1 MTQMTLTVERSPV
14 PQLSGQTVCFGN
26 EGGTLG
32 RSTDCTLVLPDPD
45 RVTSSMHARIEFSA
59 GSFLL
64 VDTSTNGTYHKLP
77 TTLIGKNRRV
87 TLADGDRVYIG
98 DFVLRVDI
106 DDGFP
111 AEPSRAQPPMP
122 EASQKPPT
130 SAGASASSDDSWD
143 LDEFSAAWGDEDEPA
158 ASPSSKS
165 AQQDDEPE
173 RSYTNS
179 PEREFF
185 SPPSSTT
192 SAGGEVIP
200 DDWDDF
206 LTGFHGAGESDKA
219 APQAPIES
227 PPPPPPPPDSP
238 DLWPE
243 QEAGGAD
250 EIDPLDA
257 LIDPPGLSRSD
268 ADSFPP
274 PESHSTPPHAVPS
287 EPLPPIPRPATSAPI
302 PATAVPRPAASV
314 EASSLSSDETH
325 EILRAV
331 TRGLMALLQSRS
343 EIKNEFRISQTRF
356 AQTENNPLKFS
367 PDADEALKRVL
378 GGGDS
383 QGFLTGARAF
393 EDALK
398 DIQAHQLAILSA
410 VQRAIE
416 SSISQFDPVEL
427 EKKLQR
433 ISPISAKTPGLKAAK
448 CWNLFTVHYD
458 EVAGRMRDD
467 ARQLFLTEFAEAYEE
482 ASNALVR
489 GNRQE
494 P

>member
-1 MTQMTLTVERSPV
+1 MTQLTLTVERSPV
-14 PQLSGQTVCFGN
+14 PQLSGQTVCFGG

-32 RSTDCTLVLPDPD
+32 RSSDCTLVLPDPD

-59 GSFLL
+59 GSFQL
-64 VDTSTNGTYHKLP
+64 VDTSTNGTYHKSP
-77 TTLIGKNRRV
+77 TTLVGKNRRV

-111 AEPSRAQPPMP
+111 AEPSRAEPPLP
-122 EASQKPPT
+122 GPSPNTPASSQ
-130 SAGASASSDDSWD
+130 ASGGSDDSWD
-143 LDEFSAAWGDEDEPA
+143 LGEFSLAWGDEEPA
-158 ASPSSKS
+158 KSPSPKRA
-165 AQQDDEPE
+165 AQDEE
-173 RSYTNS
+173 SEQRYSNS

-185 SPPSSTT
+185 SPPAASSG
-192 SAGGEVIP
+192 GGEVIP

-206 LTGFHGAGESDKA
+206 LTGFHGGGSNKA
-219 APQAPIES
+219 APQPPSEAPSVPEA
-227 PPPPPPPPDSP
+227 PDY
-238 DLWPE
+238 WPE
-243 QEAGGAD
+243 QEAGD
-250 EIDPLDA
+250 SDDVDPLDA
-257 LIDPPGLSRSD
+257 LIDPPEQSRSD
-268 ADSFPP
+268 PAPFPP
-274 PESHSTPPHAVPS
+274 PEKPPVPPVAAPVVPAPVVPPKPPAPAPAA
-287 EPLPPIPRPATSAPI
+287 EPPRPA
-302 PATAVPRPAASV
+302 PRPAGPV
-314 EASSLSSDETH
+314 DSSALPSDDMH
-325 EILRAV
+325 DILRTV

-378 GGGDS
+378 GGGES

-489 GNRQE
+489 GNKQE